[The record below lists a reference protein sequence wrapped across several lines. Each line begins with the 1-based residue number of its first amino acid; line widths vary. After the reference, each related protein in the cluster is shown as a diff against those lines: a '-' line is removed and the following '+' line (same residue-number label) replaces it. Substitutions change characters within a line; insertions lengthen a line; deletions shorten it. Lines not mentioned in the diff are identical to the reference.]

1 MNDIEIMENLES
13 VKLKL
18 LSIGYSVYLIKIDN
32 VEYLRGGIVSNDILK
47 NIGAEIWIK
56 QDKNIFIFL
65 DIENQKGNE
74 KPFDNSEKLINYI
87 KEKYPL

>member
-1 MNDIEIMENLES
+1 MENLES